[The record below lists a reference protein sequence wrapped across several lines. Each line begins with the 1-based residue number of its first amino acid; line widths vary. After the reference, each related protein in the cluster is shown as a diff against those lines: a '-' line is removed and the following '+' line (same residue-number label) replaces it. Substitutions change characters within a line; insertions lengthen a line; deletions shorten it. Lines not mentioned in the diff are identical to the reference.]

1 MVIAA
6 LLIGL
11 FVGAFAVLL
20 VVRPS
25 LVERRRRAQE
35 VIELERTLATVEARL
50 ESAEETSGE
59 RLRAAVKSASL
70 EAYAQTN
77 SALVE
82 LASTKLEGTVKPLEE
97 SLRAVGER
105 VQELDRARAK
115 GYGELSRQLTDLG
128 EQTTSLRNALRTPHT
143 RGRWGE
149 IQLKRVVEIAGML
162 PYCDFT
168 EQVTAS
174 SEDGR
179 LRPDLVV
186 RLPGGKQVVVDA
198 KVPLS
203 AYLDAQETTDD
214 DVRRRSLE
222 DHARQ
227 VREHLQ
233 KLAAKSYWQQF
244 ADSPEWVVMFLPD
257 EGFFRSAWE
266 QDPSLV
272 ETGVRSRVHVASPT
286 TLIVLLQAIAHGWQQ
301 EKVAEDARVVHAL
314 GKELYERMTVAVGTH
329 LTKLGSTLDKAVGAY
344 NDTVGSLERRVLPT
358 ARKLGQTTL
367 SDRELPDLEPRSTHT
382 VPVQAPELAPDDRL
396 MVAIAAGDADAA

>member
-11 FVGAFAVLL
+11 AVGAFAVLL
-20 VVRPS
+20 AVRPV
-25 LVERRRRAQE
+25 LVERRRRIQE
-35 VIELERTLATVEARL
+35 VIELERDLAAVKARL
-50 ESAEETSGE
+50 ESAEDSADV

-77 SALVE
+77 TALVE
-82 LASTKLEGTVKPLEE
+82 LAATKLEGTVKPLEE

-115 GYGELSRQLTDLG
+115 GYGELSRHLTDLG
-128 EQTTSLRNALRTPHT
+128 EQTTSLKNALRTPHT

-162 PYCDFT
+162 PHCDFD

-174 SEDGR
+174 TEDGR
-179 LRPDLVV
+179 LRPDLIV

-203 AYLDAQETTDD
+203 AYLSAQETTDE
-214 DVRRRSLE
+214 DVRRKSLE

-227 VREHLQ
+227 VRDHLQ

-257 EGFFRSAWE
+257 EGFFRAAWE

-272 ETGVRSRVHVASPT
+272 ETGVRSRVHIASPT

-314 GKELYERMTVAVGTH
+314 GRELYERMTVAVGTH
-329 LTKLGSTLDKAVGAY
+329 FAKLGATLDKAVGAY
-344 NDTVGSLERRVLPT
+344 NETVGSLERRVLPT

-367 SDRELPDLEPRSTHT
+367 SDRELPDIEPRSTHT
-382 VPVQAPELAPDDRL
+382 VPIQAPELAPDDRL